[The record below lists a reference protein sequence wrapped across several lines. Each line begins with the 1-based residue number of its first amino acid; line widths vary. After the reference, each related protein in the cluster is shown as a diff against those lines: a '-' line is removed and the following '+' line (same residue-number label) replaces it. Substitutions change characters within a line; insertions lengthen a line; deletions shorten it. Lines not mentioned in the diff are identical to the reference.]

1 MSPRHNFLA
10 TKFPVTRY
18 NTSHALLRMWQNEA
32 CALMKWGAL
41 KWCYRAAHTVFT
53 MNRLVLSL
61 QQSTTSRA
69 LILTVLSRTSASA
82 AARAVP
88 KSDHHDSSD
97 SVKPFSAIPG
107 PKPSPVVRNLLEFRR
122 NSKRINKFL
131 EECYRK
137 YGEVFK
143 LETPGKINFN
153 LKSLQQ

>member
-1 MSPRHNFLA
+1 
-10 TKFPVTRY
+10 
-18 NTSHALLRMWQNEA
+18 
-32 CALMKWGAL
+32 
-41 KWCYRAAHTVFT
+41 

-69 LILTVLSRTSASA
+69 LILTVLSRTSTSA

-88 KSDHHDSSD
+88 KSDHDSSD

-143 LETPGKINFN
+143 LETPGKINF
-153 LKSLQQ
+153 LVFTAVDSSLHRFSIMYVNRKDVAWEVYL

>member
-1 MSPRHNFLA
+1 
-10 TKFPVTRY
+10 
-18 NTSHALLRMWQNEA
+18 
-32 CALMKWGAL
+32 
-41 KWCYRAAHTVFT
+41 

-61 QQSTTSRA
+61 QQSITSRA
-69 LILTVLSRTSASA
+69 LILAVPSRTSSSVAS
-82 AARAVP
+82 RAVP
-88 KSDHHDSSD
+88 KSDHDSPD

-153 LKSLQQ
+153 LIEVFTAVDSSLHRFSIIYVCEQKGCSLGSLFSPVYTY